1 LTGEIVRRVIEI
13 ALICAAILASIAVV
27 RMAMHAPPVPMATAF
42 GQAELIAK
50 LETESGITLPPG
62 VKVLAATDEGSR
74 SGRYFC
80 WVIFR
85 EGSLNLPGSL
95 LLAGDV
101 YAPRLNESVRDIE
114 QKIAPFKIESPS
126 AVMDHAWAHRGIY
139 LQAIVVAGAKGSY
152 ALIDTTQQD

>member
-1 LTGEIVRRVIEI
+1 MIVRRVITT
-13 ALICAAILASIAVV
+13 ALICVAILTSIAVV
-27 RMAMHAPPVPMATAF
+27 RMVMHAPPVPMATAF
-42 GQAELIAK
+42 GQAALIAK
-50 LETESGITLPPG
+50 LESESGITLPPG
-62 VKVLAATDEGSR
+62 AKVLVATDEGSR

-85 EGSLNLPGSL
+85 EGPLNLPGSL

-126 AVMDHAWAHRGIY
+126 AVMDHAWKHGGIY
-139 LQAIVVAGAKGSY
+139 LQAIVVDGAKGSY
-152 ALIDTTQQD
+152 ARIDTTQQD